1 MSHNPSETSSV
12 ITASVT
18 AVVRLFAQYR
28 RKLSCFKQL
37 YIRATNLIILTWSFT
52 NEPNTPM
59 YHHLGYRGVMSS
71 CMLVFAQNY
80 QRGLLHFNYTEK
92 EGNKVKMK

>member
-52 NEPNTPM
+52 NEPNTPT

-92 EGNKVKMK
+92 EENKVKMK